1 MLSGLAVVLL
11 LSYIIWSYRPPQPD
25 LVEYK
30 CCGTDC
36 EIAWTC
42 PTDREQYKCHLLPS
56 GIAKRLPIKHYL
68 IDVKTGPEDQ
78 WRTVGIQQHG
88 EQQKYSVPNLV
99 IGSQVEFRVVTVNF
113 LGRRSF
119 PSESS
124 PVFQVVDKPFP
135 PGTPA
140 VEDIIRDESGRSCV
154 RTSCQLRWSPPSS
167 NQGASVSKYKV
178 CQTEDYC
185 SWGLAADLPG
195 YQLSCRLETLQPGTV
210 VQFNII
216 ATNLMGDSK
225 PSDTSPLYYV
235 VGESQPQSPGWTLI
249 LHHCPSSDRPRQPK
263 KPWFQE
269 FTTAS
274 CSLNWDQPDFDGGC
288 EIIKYIV
295 QRRENHGDWKLYTNF
310 TPQAEKPLALKILGL
325 KV

>member
-210 VQFNII
+210 EVT
-216 ATNLMGDSK
+216 AMLTGAGSCLLS
-225 PSDTSPLYYV
+225 SPI
-235 VGESQPQSPGWTLI
+235 T
-249 LHHCPSSDRPRQPK
+249 
-263 KPWFQE
+263 
-269 FTTAS
+269 TTARLIIVPRL
-274 CSLNWDQPDFDGGC
+274 SLEPRETFLPWDPVTGTNHLVQHHLVGGNTGAVTWSNNNNSVATSTQVN
-288 EIIKYIV
+288 I
-295 QRRENHGDWKLYTNF
+295 NN
-310 TPQAEKPLALKILGL
+310 
-325 KV
+325 